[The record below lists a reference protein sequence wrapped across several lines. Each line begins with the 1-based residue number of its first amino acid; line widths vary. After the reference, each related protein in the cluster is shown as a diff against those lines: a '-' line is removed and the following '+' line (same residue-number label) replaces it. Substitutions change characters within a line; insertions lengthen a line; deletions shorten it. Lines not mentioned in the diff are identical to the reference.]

1 MIYQKDMNRIFDVV
15 RNNATA
21 SWTVSIAIGV
31 FYYCGYALARV
42 IIRPLIISWSPKFIF
57 DPMAGSNVERVVL
70 FNVFESAV
78 VAIPVGIILSFLL
91 CAIFQKKAAINGTAS
106 ILMFLLMF
114 AILIGL
120 RLSSE
125 NDPLWWI
132 RVIKPISAAIVFG
145 VILWLTAKTKFSLTS
160 GSTGSPINPAPGEP

>member
-1 MIYQKDMNRIFDVV
+1 MIHQKDMNRIFDVV

-57 DPMAGSNVERVVL
+57 DPIAGSNVERVAL

-132 RVIKPISAAIVFG
+132 RVIKPISAAMVFG
-145 VILWLTAKTKFSLTS
+145 LILWLMTKGKVCLTS
-160 GSTGSPINPAPGEP
+160 GCTGSPINPAPGEP